1 MPVRISHLVAGAA
14 VALCAGLAQAQV
26 SVSIFNPG
34 TSSISSLGFVQ
45 VGNTLQIST
54 TWTSTA
60 GSFLLIDGMNTA
72 ANYTVEHTITNNSG
86 QTWTRFA
93 NELLDPSGQS
103 NDSLD
108 PLPQPSFVPAGYTT
122 SNDNDG
128 LSFAQGSG
136 LARTSSVFA
145 SLTVDEL
152 SDVRDFLDFFNGSQ
166 ANGETDTFTTFGL
179 RDNSSNQ
186 PFLLAL
192 RPNARSVPVIPEP
205 ETYALMLAGLGVVGF
220 MARRNKRRTPA

>member
-1 MPVRISHLVAGAA
+1 MSVRTRHLIAGAA
-14 VALCAGLAQAQV
+14 VALCAGMAQAAV

-34 TSSISSLGFVQ
+34 SSSISVLGFAQ

-54 TWTSTA
+54 TWTSSA
-60 GSFLLIDGMNTA
+60 GSFLLFSGLDTA
-72 ANYTVEHTITNNSG
+72 VNYTVQHTITNSSG

-93 NELLDPSGQS
+93 NELLDPSGQA

-108 PLPQPSFVPAGYTT
+108 PVPQPAFVPARFST

-136 LARTSSVFA
+136 IARTSSVFGSVVA
-145 SLTVDEL
+145 DEL

-166 ANGETDTFTTFGL
+166 ANGTTDTFTTFGL
-179 RDNSSNQ
+179 RDNQDNQ

-192 RPNARSVPVIPEP
+192 RPNAFSVPAIPEP
-205 ETYALMLAGLGVVGF
+205 ETYALMLAGLGVIGF
-220 MARRNKRRTPA
+220 VARRNKRRTAA

>member
-1 MPVRISHLVAGAA
+1 MSVRTHHLIAGAA
-14 VALCAGLAQAQV
+14 IALLAGASQAAV
-26 SVSIFNPG
+26 TVSIFNPG

-54 TWTSTA
+54 TWTGSA
-60 GSFLLIDGMNTA
+60 GSFLLFDGLETF

-86 QTWTRFA
+86 VTWTRFA
-93 NELLDPSGQS
+93 NELLDPAGQS
-103 NDSLD
+103 NDGLD
-108 PLPQPSFVPAGYTT
+108 PSPQPAFVPAGFTT

-136 LARTSSVFA
+136 IARTSTVFA

-152 SDVRDFLDFFNGSQ
+152 SDVRDFLDFHDGIH
-166 ANGETDTFTTFGL
+166 ANGATDAFTTFGL
-179 RDNSSNQ
+179 RDNQTNQ

-192 RPNARSVPVIPEP
+192 RPNAFSVPVIPEP

-220 MARRNKRRTPA
+220 MARRNKRRTAA